1 VKDVC
6 NCILRSRAGLAR
18 PNQPTGSFLFLGP
31 TGVGKTELAKALYS
45 ELYDGDDE
53 RHIVRIDMSE
63 YTEQHSVARLIGAP
77 PGYVGY
83 EAGGQLTEAVRCK
96 PYTVVLLDEIE
107 KAHPR
112 VLPVLLQV
120 MDEGRLTDGRGKTVD
135 FTNAVI
141 IMTSNLGAQ
150 YLLDDSSSFEDNGDN
165 ARLKV
170 MAAVRTHFS
179 PEFLNRLSAIIIFD
193 SLCEAQLE
201 KIVQKA
207 MKSIEKR
214 LEDQGVKVILEKN
227 GVDAILEAS
236 YDKNYGA
243 RPVERYLE
251 SMIVTALSK
260 MLISGELNSGC
271 TVSITAE
278 KQGKASRKLTPVL
291 SYKVMRE
298 GLVP

>member
-1 VKDVC
+1 M
-6 NCILRSRAGLAR
+6 
-18 PNQPTGSFLFLGP
+18 
-31 TGVGKTELAKALYS
+31 YS

-83 EAGGQLTEAVRCK
+83 EAGGQLTEAVRRK

-120 MDEGRLTDGRGKTVD
+120 MDEGRLTDGKGNTVD

-141 IMTSNLGAQ
+141 IMTSNLGAH
-150 YLLDDSSSFEDNGDN
+150 YLLDEASEDVGYSEEKVHS
-165 ARLKV
+165 KV
-170 MAAVRTHFS
+170 MAAVRGHFS
-179 PEFLNRLSAIIIFD
+179 PEFLNRLSAIIIFN
-193 SLCEAQLE
+193 SLGEAQLE

-207 MKSIEKR
+207 MTNIEKR
-214 LEDQGVKVILEKN
+214 LEDQGVKVVLEKS
-227 GVDAILEAS
+227 GVNAILEAS
-236 YDKNYGA
+236 YDKAYGA

-251 SMIVTALSK
+251 STVVTALSK
-260 MLISGELNSGC
+260 MLISGELGLGC
-271 TVSITAE
+271 TVTIGAE
-278 KQGKASRKLTPVL
+278 KQGKAGRKLTPPL
-291 SYKVMRE
+291 SFKILHE
-298 GLVP
+298 KSLK

>member
-1 VKDVC
+1 
-6 NCILRSRAGLAR
+6 
-18 PNQPTGSFLFLGP
+18 
-31 TGVGKTELAKALYS
+31 LYS
-45 ELYDGDDE
+45 ELYDGEDE

-83 EAGGQLTEAVRCK
+83 EAGGQLTEAVRRK

-120 MDEGRLTDGRGKTVD
+120 MDEGRLTDGKGNTVD
-135 FTNAVI
+135 FTNTVV

-150 YLLDDSSSFEDNGDN
+150 YLLDESEEAGYNEEKVH
-165 ARLKV
+165 AKV
-170 MAAVRTHFS
+170 MAAVRGHFS
-179 PEFLNRLSAIIIFD
+179 PEFLNRLSAIIIFN
-193 SLCEAQLE
+193 SLGEAQLE

-207 MKSIEKR
+207 MMSIEKR
-214 LEDQGVKVILEKN
+214 LEDQGVKVVLEKS
-227 GVDAILEAS
+227 GVNAILEAS

-251 SMIVTALSK
+251 STVVTALSK
-260 MLISGELNSGC
+260 MLISGELSSGC
-271 TVSITAE
+271 SVIIAAE
-278 KQGKASRKLTPVL
+278 KQGKAGRKLTPPL
-291 SYKVMRE
+291 SFKIVHE
-298 GLVP
+298 KLVS